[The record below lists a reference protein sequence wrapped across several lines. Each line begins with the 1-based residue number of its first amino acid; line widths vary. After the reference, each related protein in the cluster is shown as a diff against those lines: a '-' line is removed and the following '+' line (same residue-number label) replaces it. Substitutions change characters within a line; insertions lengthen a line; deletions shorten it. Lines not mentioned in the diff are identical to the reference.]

1 MISLQSVFVLDTEG
15 KVVGGNGPPGLAFN
29 PTSARSMTGKPIL
42 TLDQGRMPDGPK
54 QVALDVDTADKA
66 GYEIGDTVTLVT
78 GATPPK
84 VEAELVGLVE
94 RSEEHT
100 LNSSH

>member
-54 QVALDVDTADKA
+54 QVALDVDTADQA
-66 GYEIGDTVTLVT
+66 GYEIGDTVPLVT
-78 GATPPK
+78 GATTPQSQAQLSGR
-84 VEAELVGLVE
+84 VELGAGGD
-94 RSEEHT
+94 RKSD
-100 LNSSH
+100 